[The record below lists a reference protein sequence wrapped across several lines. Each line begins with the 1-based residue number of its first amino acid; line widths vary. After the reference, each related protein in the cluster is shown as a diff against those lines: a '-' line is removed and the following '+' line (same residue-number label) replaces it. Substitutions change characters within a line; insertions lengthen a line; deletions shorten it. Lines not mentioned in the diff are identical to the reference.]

1 MTTEKNFNIELL
13 SVEDIRIQNASI
25 NSPQNLATQAHGE
38 FDINISLKPGINVE
52 QKKLLLVFVCEALS
66 RSKDTGNTIEASC
79 KFEIAYIFH
88 VKNLDDLTTEQED
101 HVQVDDELATSL
113 VNIAYST
120 SRGIIFTRCQG
131 TVFNRLILPVTS
143 TKELTKMLK

>member
-1 MTTEKNFNIELL
+1 MSTEKNFNIELL

-25 NSPQNLATQAHGE
+25 NSPQHSTAPGDSE
-38 FDINISLKPGINVE
+38 FDINISLKPGINID
-52 QKKLLLVFVCEALS
+52 QKKMLLVFVCEALS
-66 RSKDTGNTIEASC
+66 KSRDAQSSMEASC

-88 VKNLDDLTTEQED
+88 VKNLKDLITEQED
-101 HVQVDDELATSL
+101 HVQVDDELATSV

>member
-1 MTTEKNFNIELL
+1 MTTEKKFNIELL

-25 NSPQNLATQAHGE
+25 KSPQNLTTLGDSG
-38 FDINISLKPGINVE
+38 FDINISLRPGINVE
-52 QKKLLLVFVCEALS
+52 QKKLLIVFSCEASPKL
-66 RSKDTGNTIEASC
+66 KEAQIAIDAYC

-88 VKNLDDLTTEQED
+88 VKNLNDLTTEQND
-101 HVQVDDELATSL
+101 HFEVDEELATSV

-131 TVFNRLILPVTS
+131 TVFNTLILPVTS
-143 TKELTKMLK
+143 TKALTKMLK